1 MNATNGYGKY
11 CPNPQFE
18 RKDYLFLC
26 GQWQFCMADSETAN
40 PVFDREIVVPYS
52 YESKASGIG
61 DESVHCCVWY
71 RRTFPVRAH
80 RGKVLLHFEAV
91 DYFASVF
98 VNGSLAG
105 EHRGGYTEFCLDIT
119 PYVKEGENVLTVRV
133 LDSLSKSQLRGK
145 QRAKAESYECWYVQ
159 TTGIWKPVWL
169 EYAGETCL
177 ECFRVHA
184 SADGTVRL
192 ECELSGEAET
202 FYEIYDGEKCVF
214 SGGIPRGGKK
224 VAGAANILSPK
235 LWSADAPHL
244 YTMKI
249 RVSGEPSDEVY
260 TYFGIREISLREDG
274 VYINGKRE
282 YQQMILDQGYWPD
295 TMLTAPDE
303 SALERDVELIKRM
316 GFNGVRKHQK
326 VESHIF
332 YYLCDKLG
340 LYVWGEIPSAY
351 IFDAEM
357 RGEFTRDT
365 RAIVAQLSNHP
376 SVICWLLF
384 NETWGVYSIKDSAEQ
399 QAFVESVEKMVRKLD
414 DRPVIT
420 NDGWSHL
427 DSDILSLHEY
437 EQNPE
442 TFRKEYA
449 VKDYVVTDKKIN
461 TNFYGKAFADGYR
474 YRGQPVMI
482 SEYGGVAIDGAGGWG
497 YGAGAADTAAFA
509 ERVRSIA
516 DTVKSI
522 PYVCGCCYTQLTDVQ
537 QEVNGLLTADRV
549 PKLPT
554 DVIREIF
561 SPESGQK
568 RAERMR
574 KTG

>member
-1 MNATNGYGKY
+1 MNAIGNYGKY

-26 GQWQFCMADSETAN
+26 GQWEFCMADEETAK
-40 PVFDREIVVPYS
+40 PAFDRKIVVPYS
-52 YESKASGIG
+52 YECKASGIG
-61 DESVHCCVWY
+61 DESVHGCVWY

-80 RGKVLLHFEAV
+80 RGRVLLHFEAV
-91 DYFASVF
+91 DYFASVY
-98 VNGSLAG
+98 VNGAFAG
-105 EHRGGYTEFCLDIT
+105 EHKGGYTEFCLDVT
-119 PYVKEGENVLTVRV
+119 PYVKEGENVLTVGV

-145 QRAKAESYECWYVQ
+145 QRAKTASYECWYVQ

-169 EYAGETCL
+169 EYAGETYL
-177 ECFRVHA
+177 KRFRTDA

-202 FYEIYDGEKCVF
+202 RFEIFDGEKRVAA
-214 SGGIPRGGKK
+214 GVLPRGSKAEGS
-224 VAGAANILSPK
+224 VRIPSPK
-235 LWSADAPHL
+235 LWSAGSPHL

-249 RVSGEPSDEVY
+249 RVAGEPADEVY

-303 SALERDVELIKRM
+303 EALEKDVELIKRM

-351 IFDAEM
+351 IFDAKM
-357 RGEFTRDT
+357 RDEFTRDAQ
-365 RAIVAQLSNHP
+365 AIVLQLRNHP

-399 QAFVESVEKMVRKLD
+399 QAYVESVEKRVRAMD
-414 DRPVIT
+414 GRPVIT

-427 DSDILSLHEY
+427 NSDILSLHEY
-437 EQNPE
+437 EQDPE
-442 TFRKEYA
+442 TFRLEYA
-449 VKDYVVTDKKIN
+449 VKDHVVTDKKIN

-482 SEYGGVAIDGAGGWG
+482 SEYGGVAIDGAEGWG
-497 YGAGAADTAAFA
+497 YGANASDVAAYA
-509 ERVRSIA
+509 ERVRAIA
-516 DTVKSI
+516 DTVQAI

-561 SPESGQK
+561 SPEGAQR
-568 RAERMR
+568 RAESMR

>member
-1 MNATNGYGKY
+1 M
-11 CPNPQFE
+11 
-18 RKDYLFLC
+18 R
-26 GQWQFCMADSETAN
+26 
-40 PVFDREIVVPYS
+40 VVPPHLS
-52 YESKASGIG
+52 
-61 DESVHCCVWY
+61 
-71 RRTFPVRAH
+71 RPRAP
-80 RGKVLLHFEAV
+80 RQGGAF
-91 DYFASVF
+91 
-98 VNGSLAG
+98 AG
-105 EHRGGYTEFCLDIT
+105 EHKGGYTEFCLDVT
-119 PYVKEGENVLTVRV
+119 PYVKEGENVLTVGV

-145 QRAKAESYECWYVQ
+145 QRAKTASYECWYVQ

-169 EYAGETCL
+169 EYAGETYL
-177 ECFRVHA
+177 KRFRTDA

-202 FYEIYDGEKCVF
+202 RFEIFDGEKRVAA
-214 SGGIPRGGKK
+214 GVLPRGSKAEGS
-224 VAGAANILSPK
+224 VRI
-235 LWSADAPHL
+235 
-244 YTMKI
+244 
-249 RVSGEPSDEVY
+249 
-260 TYFGIREISLREDG
+260 
-274 VYINGKRE
+274 
-282 YQQMILDQGYWPD
+282 DQGYWPD

-303 SALERDVELIKRM
+303 EALEKDVELIKRM

-351 IFDAEM
+351 IFDAKM
-357 RGEFTRDT
+357 RDEFTRDAQ
-365 RAIVAQLSNHP
+365 AIVLQLRNHP

-399 QAFVESVEKMVRKLD
+399 QAYVESVEKRVRAMD
-414 DRPVIT
+414 GRPVIT

-427 DSDILSLHEY
+427 NSDILSLHEY
-437 EQNPE
+437 EQDPE
-442 TFRKEYA
+442 IFRREYA
-449 VKDYVVTDKKIN
+449 VKDHVVTDKKIN

-482 SEYGGVAIDGAGGWG
+482 SEYGGVAIDGAEGWG
-497 YGAGAADTAAFA
+497 YGANASDVAAYA
-509 ERVRSIA
+509 ERVRAIA
-516 DTVKSI
+516 DTVQAI

-561 SPESGQK
+561 SPEGAQR
-568 RAERMR
+568 RAESMR